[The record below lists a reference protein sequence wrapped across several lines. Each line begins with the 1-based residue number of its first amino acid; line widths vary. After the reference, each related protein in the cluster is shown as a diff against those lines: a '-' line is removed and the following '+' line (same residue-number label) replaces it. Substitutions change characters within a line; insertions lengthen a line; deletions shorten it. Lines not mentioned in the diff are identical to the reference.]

1 MLGDLAVRSVLATSV
16 PAGDPSALSHRSI
29 ELLAGRGIQAVA
41 GFALAALLGIFIL
54 SGGLD
59 PSRIKHRERL
69 ATW

>member
-1 MLGDLAVRSVLATSV
+1 MLGDLAVRSVVATSV

-29 ELLAGRGIQAVA
+29 ELLAGHGIQAAA
-41 GFALAALLGIFIL
+41 GFGLVTLSGIFIR